1 MPLDADLAIVL
12 TTRNRAAAI
21 REAIGNG
28 TLSEKRL
35 ESYQKLQREVTYA
48 GLNARQLENEKLN
61 RMFGG
66 KSKMKQLK
74 KRFKD
79 KHNR

>member
-1 MPLDADLAIVL
+1 M
-12 TTRNRAAAI
+12 
-21 REAIGNG
+21 IGG
-28 TLSEKRL
+28 KLIQ
-35 ESYQKLQREVTYA
+35 YQKTFKWHTFTISFI
-48 GLNARQLENEKLN
+48 ARQLENEKLN

-66 KSKMKQLK
+66 KSEMKKIK